1 MKLKETF
8 DEKEYYKNLMMK
20 IKHQY
25 EDSKEK
31 LRYYQE
37 ENLKIMEQKKLL
49 EDKNSNNKLASNSIK
64 SAIKDKDSEITK
76 LKEEYKSLE
85 DYKLEKPKL
94 EKKLSDLQ
102 KQVSSL
108 KEDQE

>member
-1 MKLKETF
+1 
-8 DEKEYYKNLMMK
+8 MMK
-20 IKHQY
+20 IKHQF

-31 LRYYQE
+31 LRHYQE
-37 ENLKIMEQKKLL
+37 ENYKIMEQKKIL

-64 SAIKDKDSEITK
+64 SAIKDKDSEIIK

-85 DYKLEKPKL
+85 DYKIEKPKL
-94 EKKLSDLQ
+94 DKRLADLQ
-102 KQVSSL
+102 KQVASL